1 MSEDTVDS
9 NDQMSEVSK
18 ETSMRLEIA
27 KLQQEVKMM
36 KASREALT
44 INTSDNEMSKDLM
57 NYLQRKGRN
66 IIIMKILNE
75 FRDLSEVH

>member
-1 MSEDTVDS
+1 MSENTVDS

-44 INTSDNEMSKDLM
+44 INTSDNEMSEDLM
-57 NYLQRKGRN
+57 NYLQRKGKN

-75 FRDLSEVH
+75 FRD

>member
-1 MSEDTVDS
+1 
-9 NDQMSEVSK
+9 
-18 ETSMRLEIA
+18 IA

-44 INTSDNEMSKDLM
+44 INTSDNEMSEDLM

-75 FRDLSEVH
+75 FRD